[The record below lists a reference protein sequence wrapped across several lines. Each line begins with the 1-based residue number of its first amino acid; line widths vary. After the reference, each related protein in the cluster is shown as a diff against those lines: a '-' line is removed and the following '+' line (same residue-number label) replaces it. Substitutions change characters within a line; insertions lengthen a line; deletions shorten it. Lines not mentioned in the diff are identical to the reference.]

1 MNPHGD
7 VRWQVDAS
15 HHMIT
20 VWIHT
25 ETGLQIL
32 RLQVLHLPAS
42 APLAAWLIAGCHG
55 LHQALEATPGGRV
68 QDLPVEWTVKAGTD
82 GSRERSP
89 IR

>member
-1 MNPHGD
+1 MNLHSH

-15 HHMIT
+15 HQMIT
-20 VWIHT
+20 VWIRT
-25 ETGLQIL
+25 DTGLQIL